1 MHHVLKTVTTSYV
14 AIMVAASVNDNATN
28 DGTAIVMK
36 R

>member
-1 MHHVLKTVTTSYV
+1 MHHVLKTAAVSCA
-14 AIMVAASVNDNATN
+14 AIMVAASVIDNATN